1 LRSALDVAILLLA
14 VTLIWV
20 DAIVTKRGLDKG
32 LSERNP
38 ILRSF
43 MKKFGLGGLMATRI
57 LASALLLLPY
67 ALLGQWGWFL
77 FSIPFIWIMSCV
89 ILINIKR
96 TG

>member
-1 LRSALDVAILLLA
+1 LRSALDVALLLA

-43 MKKFGLGGLMATRI
+43 NKKFGLGGLMATRI
-57 LASALLLLPY
+57 LASALLLLLFTVLNQLGW
-67 ALLGQWGWFL
+67 LLL
-77 FSIPFIWIMSCV
+77 SIPFISIMSCV
-89 ILINIKR
+89 IVINNVKR
-96 TG
+96 TL